1 MDIIYNWVKNIVC
14 FCIFLTMIHHLL
26 PKDNYQKYV
35 RFFSGML
42 LVVLVISPLLSLF
55 GKEGVLLQRINQ
67 TSFFQEM
74 DNLKLDTEYLEQEQ
88 KEIYIRQYEN
98 AIGMD
103 ISRMAEERQLS
114 ANQVEVRLSEEY
126 QVESIAIQ
134 VNAYEEGEVAI
145 ESISLLDS
153 GREYPA
159 VSDLKQELMEF
170 YRIGEEQIDIEVR
183 GHYL

>member
-42 LVVLVISPLLSLF
+42 LVILVVSPILSLF
-55 GKEGVLLQRINQ
+55 GKESVLLDRINR

-74 DNLKLDTEYLEQEQ
+74 DNLKLDTEYLEREQ

-103 ISRMAEERQLS
+103 ISRMAEEKQLN

-126 QVESIAIQ
+126 QVDSIAMQ
-134 VNAYEEGEVAI
+134 VNADAENGIAV
-145 ESISLLDS
+145 ESISLMDS

-159 VSDLKQELMEF
+159 IFELKQELMEF
-170 YRIGEEQIDIEVR
+170 YQIDEDQIDIEI
-183 GHYL
+183 GGKQ